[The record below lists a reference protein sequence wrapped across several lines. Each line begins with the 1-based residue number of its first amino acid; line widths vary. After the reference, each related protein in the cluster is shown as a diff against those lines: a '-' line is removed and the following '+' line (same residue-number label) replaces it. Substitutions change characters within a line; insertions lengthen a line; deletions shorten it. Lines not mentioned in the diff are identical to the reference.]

1 MKKNLTARATPVNMG
16 CMEGNTKQT
25 TAADREA
32 VRERLAAEGAAY
44 VLAQFVDIHG
54 AAKVKMCPAS
64 ALDTLVEEGA
74 GFAGAAV
81 WGMGQG
87 PHSHDMMAR
96 IDCSTYTRLPWR
108 PDTVRFAADLYVDGK
123 PHPYCP
129 RQNLQKLLRAARSKG
144 YVFNV
149 GIEPEHFLVRRT
161 EDGGIEPWDPARLDR
176 LAKPCYD
183 FKLMAQAADYLREI
197 TEACN
202 ALGWGVYQADHEDAN
217 GQYEVNFEYTDAATT
232 ADRYTFFKMLTSQVA
247 ARHGAIATHM
257 AKPFS
262 ARTGSGAHLHYH
274 VADAAD
280 GRNLFT
286 DGSDPKGLGFS
297 EFGYRFLAGVL
308 KHAPALCAVTSPT
321 VNCYKRLLVG
331 PGLTSPRSGFT
342 WTPAF
347 ISLGDNNRTQM
358 LRVCGP
364 GHVEDRSVSA
374 ACNPY
379 LAFAAYLAAGL
390 DGVNNRLECPAPN
403 FGNLYSLTRAE
414 IYKRGLAT
422 LPQSLR
428 EALTELEQDPVI
440 LEALGPIQAE
450 FLKVKWQ
457 EWNEYHRTVSTWETD
472 QYLTAF

>member
-1 MKKNLTARATPVNMG
+1 MATPM
-16 CMEGNTKQT
+16 T
-25 TAADREA
+25 REEA
-32 VRERLAAEGAAY
+32 GARLAAEGARY
-44 VLAQFVDIHG
+44 LLAQFVDMHG
-54 AAKVKMCPAS
+54 APKVKMCPVGAFG
-64 ALDTLVEEGA
+64 ALVDDGA

-96 IDCSTYTRLPWR
+96 IDPASYTRLSWQ
-108 PDTVRFAADLYVDGK
+108 PDTVRFAADIFVDGK

-129 RQNLQKLLRAARSKG
+129 RQNLGRVLRGALAKG
-144 YVFNV
+144 YVFNI
-149 GIEPEHFLVRRT
+149 GIEPEHFLVRKT
-161 EDGGIEPWDPARLDR
+161 EDGSIEPWDPAGIDR
-176 LAKPCYD
+176 SVKPCYD
-183 FKLMAQAADYLREI
+183 FKGMTQAGDYLREI
-197 TEACN
+197 VDACN
-202 ALGWGVYQADHEDAN
+202 DLGWGVYQADHEDAN
-217 GQYEVNFEYTDAATT
+217 GQYEINFDYTEAGTT

-262 ARTGSGAHLHYH
+262 GRTGSGAHLHYH
-274 VADAAD
+274 VADATD

-286 DGSDPKGLGFS
+286 DEADPRGLGFS
-297 EFGYRFLAGVL
+297 KFGYHFLAGVL

-390 DGVNNRLECPAPN
+390 DGVAKEMVCPEPN
-403 FGNLYSLTRAE
+403 LGNLYSLTRAD
-414 IYKRGLAT
+414 IYKRGLTT

-428 EALTELEQDPVI
+428 EALTELEQDPVV
-440 LEALGPIQAE
+440 LDGLGPIQAE
-450 FLKVKWQ
+450 FLKLKWQ
-457 EWNEYHRTVSTWETD
+457 EWNEYHRTVSSWETD